1 MKTRSHAH
9 SPSALT
15 LGGAP
20 VKTAHE
26 ELPAIQHENI
36 QVRRVLPKLFLAA
49 QWLGLHTLTAKAW
62 VQPLIRAPRPHKLHG
77 TANDHRGICL
87 RCCPS
92 GSPWG
97 GHLGARPWY
106 GMKNATGIC
115 PNGGS
120 MSHNVQSRTQM
131 LTSTTVRQTATPNLP
146 VREWDHGPPSQLL
159 CKHQRL
165 QHLRPDMANSRGS
178 SGGALGQ
185 NRGTQHMGMS
195 KHHQSLGRPLE
206 LGLS

>member
-1 MKTRSHAH
+1 MVRTPHSHCQGLGSTPDQGTKTPQAAWHGQRPQRDLPAML
-9 SPSALT
+9 PIGLT
-15 LGGAP
+15 LGWSPG
-20 VKTAHE
+20 
-26 ELPAIQHENI
+26 
-36 QVRRVLPKLFLAA
+36 
-49 QWLGLHTLTAKAW
+49 
-62 VQPLIRAPRPHKLHG
+62 G
-77 TANDHRGICL
+77 TAMVRHE
-87 RCCPS
+87 
-92 GSPWG
+92 
-97 GHLGARPWY
+97 
-106 GMKNATGIC
+106 NATGIC